1 MRFFYELG
9 VRNALEIY
17 RGQLGIE
24 IASARM
30 SMKHVIFIACLIAVI
45 HLTIATLF
53 AQEQNLIQAARR
65 EGRVVWYTVAGESL
79 QIAQEFEKKY
89 PFVKVEV
96 VRSTV
101 YPLLN
106 RIFNETRAGSYL
118 FDVASVDVYF
128 RAVDP
133 KRIGAAL

>member
-1 MRFFYELG
+1 
-9 VRNALEIY
+9 
-17 RGQLGIE
+17 
-24 IASARM
+24 
-30 SMKHVIFIACLIAVI
+30 MKHVIFIACLIVVI
-45 HLTIATLF
+45 HLTIDRLF
-53 AQEQNLIQAARR
+53 AQEPNLIQAARS

-106 RIFNETRAGSYL
+106 RMLNEARTGNHF
-118 FDVASVDVYF
+118 FDVVRQSTFTFAQLIQKGLVQPYESAE
-128 RAVDP
+128 RE
-133 KRIGAAL
+133 G